1 MNVFGIMNLLK
12 ISFIRVYL
20 LWVRKWFELGTLL
33 MFTLNDEA
41 KFVWKL
47 HHRLLVASFSLV
59 YNQSVSN
66 AYSSLVSKDGE
77 LLAKVE
83 LR

>member
-1 MNVFGIMNLLK
+1 
-12 ISFIRVYL
+12 
-20 LWVRKWFELGTLL
+20 

-41 KFVWKL
+41 EFVWKL

-77 LLAKVE
+77 LLATVE